1 MKDSHHIYYQ
11 MPLLRESEFQAMV
24 KGMMKDSHHIY
35 FQMPLLR
42 ESEFPLPRASPV
54 QAALDIINQGGL
66 DIITW
71 LVKRRNWLSG
81 HFFFVIVS
89 LFLKIPKK
97 QDDFI
102 FENL

>member
-1 MKDSHHIYYQ
+1 MKDSHLIYFQ

-81 HFFFVIVS
+81 HFFFCYRITFS
-89 LFLKIPKK
+89 PTCQK
-97 QDDFI
+97 QF
-102 FENL
+102 